1 MKHTSIL
8 YAEREVAFNLF
19 NSLRTD
25 KGGLRKGSMLPD
37 ATGVYVAGGK
47 SNRNTREDQV
57 VQQMMKLLGDDVD
70 R

>member
-1 MKHTSIL
+1 
-8 YAEREVAFNLF
+8 
-19 NSLRTD
+19 
-25 KGGLRKGSMLPD
+25 MLPD